1 MTLRVPSPEIS
12 VARILPP
19 YLLVIRKFAFY
30 VMLLAFGAYA
40 ARQIGR
46 MHLFE
51 WDESRYV
58 LNAFE
63 MMRSGDWVALRF
75 GGELDQVFMK
85 PPFAI
90 WLMAILFKLFGY
102 SQFIARAPS
111 LVFGLGTGVLL
122 YRFLLDRGTDLEVA
136 ALASLGLVM
145 CWGFYGYHGYTGAD
159 LDAALAFF
167 NTLSFIAIYLAFI
180 EGRPRWCLV
189 LGCSLGLGFL
199 VKSVSGIL
207 PAAFVAPAVLL
218 SRDRGNAWIKEA
230 AQAAGLAVVVA
241 VPWLAFRQFGYDDNY
256 VPRMLGFVLGAIDQ
270 PVDNHAGGLWFYLDY
285 VVIQLG
291 PWFYAALASAGAGVY
306 MFLRSAPEVRRDALR
321 RPALRT
327 GVYACLCALIYYIAF
342 TSSQTKVGWYFIP
355 VLPLFFAIV
364 AVGFSSFMN
373 FLPKVVRC
381 AVLAALV
388 VVNVQNSYRYDRYW
402 RMNTHTPILDVVI
415 APNEQWIRGRSI
427 IIEGTLPMN
436 AFATVEILSDRK
448 ARTFPQGTP
457 LDAMLSAVPDADFL
471 LTVDARRHVG
481 NDYAAT
487 DKRLRPI
494 RVLADGVAWPGFI
507 QLIRR

>member
-1 MTLRVPSPEIS
+1 MTTSEPSPEIS
-12 VARILPP
+12 AAPLLSP
-19 YLLVIRKFAFY
+19 YPLLIRKFAFY
-30 VMLLAFGAYA
+30 AFLLAFGAYA

-58 LNAFE
+58 LNAYE
-63 MMRSGDWVALRF
+63 MMRGGDWVALRF
-75 GGELDQVFMK
+75 GGELDQLFMK
-85 PPFAI
+85 PPFVI

-102 SQFIARAPS
+102 SQSIARAPS

-122 YRFLLDRGTDLEVA
+122 YRFLLDRGIDLEVA
-136 ALASLGLVM
+136 ALTSLGLVT

-159 LDAALAFF
+159 LDATLAFF
-167 NTLSFIAIYLAFI
+167 NTLSFIAIHRAFI
-180 EGRPRWCLV
+180 EGRRRWCFV

-207 PAAFVAPAVLL
+207 PAAFVVPAVLL
-218 SRDRGNAWIKEA
+218 SRDRGSAWIKGA
-230 AQAAGLAVVVA
+230 AQAAGLAVAVA
-241 VPWLAFRQFGYDDNY
+241 APWLVFRQFGYDDNY
-256 VPRMLGFVLGAIDQ
+256 VPRMLGFVMGAIDG
-270 PVDNHAGGLWFYLDY
+270 PVDNHAGGFGFYLEY
-285 VVIQLG
+285 TVVQLG
-291 PWFYAALASAGAGVY
+291 PWFYAALASVGAGAY
-306 MFLRSAPEVRRDALR
+306 MFLRSVPEVRRDALR
-321 RPALRT
+321 SPALRT
-327 GVYACLCALIYYIAF
+327 GVYACLCVLIYYIAF

-364 AVGFSSFMN
+364 AVGFSSFMT

-388 VVNVQNSYRYDRYW
+388 AVNARSSYRYDRYW

-415 APNEQWIRGRSI
+415 APNEQWIRGHSI
-427 IIEGTLPMN
+427 IVEGTLPMN

-448 ARTFPQGTP
+448 ARRFPQGTP
-457 LDAMLSAVPDADFL
+457 LDEMLSAVPDADFL
-471 LTVDARRHVG
+471 LTVDARRYLG

-487 DKRLRPI
+487 DNRLRPI
-494 RVLADGVAWPGFI
+494 RVLADGVTWPGFI